1 MMRRP
6 SWRCTLVRYRHTQTG
21 WVTLTGMAAGLVIVG
36 VALVNADENG
46 IALVVLVLLI
56 VAMATYSSLTVTVA
70 DDTLEL
76 RFGPRLVR
84 KRYRL
89 ADVESSRVVRNRF
102 YYGWGTR
109 LTPHGWLYNVS
120 GLDAVE
126 VEFKTGKKVR
136 IGTDEP
142 QTLDAA
148 IREAVHASNRR
159 TS

>member
-1 MMRRP
+1 M
-6 SWRCTLVRYRHTQTG
+6 RYRHTQTG
-21 WVTLTGMAAGLVIVG
+21 WVTLTGMAAGVVIVG
-36 VALVNADENG
+36 VALVNADENR
-46 IALVVLVLLI
+46 IALAVLVLLVTAM
-56 VAMATYSSLTVTVA
+56 VAYSSLTVTLT
-70 DDTLEL
+70 DDTLEM
-76 RFGPRLVR
+76 RFGPGLIRR
-84 KRYRL
+84 RYRL
-89 ADVESSRVVRNRF
+89 ADVKSSRVVRNRF

-126 VEFKTGKKVR
+126 VQFKTGRKVR

-142 QTLDAA
+142 QALDTA

>member
-1 MMRRP
+1 M
-6 SWRCTLVRYRHTQTG
+6 RYRHTQTG

-36 VALVNADENG
+36 VALVNADENR
-46 IALVVLVLLI
+46 IALAVLVLLI
-56 VAMATYSSLTVTVA
+56 TAMVAYSSLAVTLT
-70 DDTLEL
+70 DDTLEM
-76 RFGPRLVR
+76 RFGPGLIRR
-84 KRYRL
+84 RYRL

-126 VEFKTGKKVR
+126 VQFKTGRKVR

-142 QTLDAA
+142 QALDTA

>member
-1 MMRRP
+1 M
-6 SWRCTLVRYRHTQTG
+6 RYRHTQTG

-36 VALVNADENG
+36 VALVNADENR
-46 IALVVLVLLI
+46 IALAVLVLLVTAM
-56 VAMATYSSLTVTVA
+56 VAYSSLTVTLT
-70 DDTLEL
+70 DDTLEM
-76 RFGPRLVR
+76 RFGPGLIRR
-84 KRYRL
+84 RYRL
-89 ADVESSRVVRNRF
+89 ADVKSSRVVRNRF

-126 VEFKTGKKVR
+126 VQFKTGRKVR

-142 QTLDAA
+142 QALDTA

>member
-1 MMRRP
+1 M
-6 SWRCTLVRYRHTQTG
+6 RYRHTQTG

-36 VALVNADENG
+36 VALVNADENR
-46 IALVVLVLLI
+46 IALAVLVLLI
-56 VAMATYSSLTVTVA
+56 TAMVAYSSLTVTLT
-70 DDTLEL
+70 DDTLEM
-76 RFGPRLVR
+76 RFGPGLIRR
-84 KRYRL
+84 RYRL

-126 VEFKTGKKVR
+126 VQFKTGRKVR

-142 QTLDAA
+142 QALDTA

>member
-1 MMRRP
+1 
-6 SWRCTLVRYRHTQTG
+6 
-21 WVTLTGMAAGLVIVG
+21 MAAGLLIVG
-36 VALVNADENG
+36 AALVSADEKW

-56 VAMATYSSLTVTVA
+56 VAMITYSSLTVTIM
-70 DDTLEL
+70 DDTLEV
-76 RFGPRLVR
+76 RFGPGLIRR
-84 KRYRL
+84 RYRL

-126 VEFKTGKKVR
+126 VQFKAGRKVR

-142 QTLDAA
+142 QTLDVA

>member
-1 MMRRP
+1 M
-6 SWRCTLVRYRHTQTG
+6 RYRHTQTG

-36 VALVNADENG
+36 VALVNADENW
-46 IALVVLVLLI
+46 IALAVLVLLI
-56 VAMATYSSLTVTVA
+56 TAMVAYSSLTVTLT
-70 DDTLEL
+70 DDTLEM
-76 RFGPRLVR
+76 RFGPGLIRR
-84 KRYRL
+84 RYRL

-126 VEFKTGKKVR
+126 VQFKTGRKVR

-142 QTLDAA
+142 QALDTA

>member
-1 MMRRP
+1 MMSRP
-6 SWRCTLVRYRHTQTG
+6 SKRCIVMRYRHTQIG
-21 WVTLTGMAAGLVIVG
+21 WVTLLALAAGLVIVG
-36 VALVNADENG
+36 MALVNADENRV
-46 IALVVLVLLI
+46 ALVVLVLLV
-56 VAMATYSSLTVTVA
+56 VAMVAYSSLTVTVT

-76 RFGPRLVR
+76 RFGPGLIRR
-84 KRYRL
+84 QYRL
-89 ADVESSRVVRNRF
+89 ADVETSRVVRNRF

-126 VEFKTGKKVR
+126 IEFKTGKKVR

-142 QTLDAA
+142 QALDAA
-148 IREAVHASNRR
+148 LHEAARLAHRR